1 MDFKVNKELIS
12 INEVVFEGTHEQSV
26 ELDCI
31 LPDYCPDIFRV
42 IKCVTDS
49 KIVSQNVTDD
59 RVSYEMVVSVRVLY
73 CSEHDCSVRCIHQ
86 KMNYSRTV
94 EFGKLCNNSNVDIIP
109 KVDYVNCRVVN
120 KRRLDIRGAISVK
133 VKVNCLKE
141 QSIICDAFGM
151 NVQLKKVPLSYT
163 ISKVCAE
170 KTAIF
175 TEDTVIP
182 TSKPPISNV
191 LKYETGLNI
200 MEIKNIAEKI
210 VAKGE
215 VCIKLLY
222 NPDKENPL
230 PETMS
235 FSFPFSQIIDT
246 DGLDTSYTND
256 IIGEVVSCDITTNP
270 DENNTMRNITC
281 DITLRLKCV
290 SSKDISTSIVT
301 DAYSTSYLCDTQSS
315 TIKISLPP
323 TKLDEQFQLKELLEY
338 NDGEISTVCDCW
350 ASIKNVSYRVD
361 LDTKSI
367 NLMGVIQ
374 YCVLAENTSNMVVVL
389 EKDCG
394 FDYSIP
400 IPLISEN
407 TCLESSLV
415 VSSCSYNMNSNKE
428 ISIKADVS
436 LNGITYENRLVEAL
450 ADISVDENAKKQ
462 RDGDYSIKLYY
473 GIKNEDIWDI
483 AKKYSTSAESVIE
496 ENNLDS
502 RILQTDGMILIP
514 ISN

>member
-1 MDFKVNKELIS
+1 MDFKVNKETIA

-73 CSEHDCSVRCIHQ
+73 CSEHECAVRCIHQ
-86 KMNYSRTV
+86 KLNYSRTV
-94 EFGKLCNNSNVDIIP
+94 EFGKPCSNSTVDIIP
-109 KVDYVNCRVVN
+109 KVDYINCRVVN

-133 VKVNCLKE
+133 VKVNSIKE
-141 QSIICDAFGM
+141 QPIICDAFGM
-151 NVQLKKVPLSYT
+151 NIQLKKVPLNYT
-163 ISKVCAE
+163 ITKVCAE
-170 KTAIF
+170 KTSVI
-175 TEDTVIP
+175 TEDTSVP
-182 TSKPPISNV
+182 QSKPPVANV
-191 LKYETGLNI
+191 LKYEPTLNI
-200 MEIKNIAEKI
+200 TEVKNIADKI

-235 FSFPFSQIIDT
+235 FAFPFSQIIDIDNVDNT
-246 DGLDTSYTND
+246 YNTNV
-256 IIGEVVSCDITTNP
+256 IAEVVSCDITVNP
-270 DENNTMRNITC
+270 DDSNLMKNITC
-281 DITLRLKCV
+281 DVTIRLKCI
-290 SSKDISTSIVT
+290 SSKDIITNIIT
-301 DAYSTSYLCDTQSS
+301 DAYSTTHLCDTQSS
-315 TIKISLPP
+315 NIKITMPP
-323 TKLDEQFQLKELLEY
+323 TKLEEQFQLKELLEY
-338 NDGEISTVCDCW
+338 NDGEISTICDCW
-350 ASIKNVSYRVD
+350 ASIKNVSYRI
-361 LDTKSI
+361 DTENKSI

-374 YCVLAENTSNMVVVL
+374 YCILAENTSSMVIII

-400 IPLISEN
+400 MPILTEN
-407 TCLESSLV
+407 TCIEPNLIV
-415 VSSCSYNMNSNKE
+415 NACSYNMNSSKE
-428 ISIKADVS
+428 VSIKAD
-436 LNGITYENRLVEAL
+436 ITLSGGVYESNLIQAL
-450 ADISVDENAKKQ
+450 SDISIDENSKKL

-483 AKKYSTSAESVIE
+483 AKKYSTSAESVLE

-502 RILQTDGMILIP
+502 RILQNDGMILIP